1 MLKTFKIVAL
11 LEGWSYLIMLFIG
24 LPLKY
29 MADNDIIIKTL
40 GRPHGILFLL
50 YVVLAIIIKKQINWS
65 FKDLLTII
73 VAASLPFGPFWV
85 DRKYLKNR

>member
-1 MLKTFKIVAL
+1 MLKVFKIVAL

-29 MADNDIIIKTL
+29 MADNDVIIKTL
-40 GRPHGILFLL
+40 GQPHGLLFLL
-50 YVVLAIIIKKQINWS
+50 YVVLAIIIKKQMDWS
-65 FKDLLTII
+65 IKDLLII
-73 VAASLPFGPFWV
+73 TVAASLPFGPFWV

>member
-29 MADNDIIIKTL
+29 MADNDVIIKTL
-40 GRPHGILFLL
+40 GRPHGLLFLL
-50 YVVLAIIIKKQINWS
+50 YAVLAIIIMKQMKWS
-65 FKDLLTII
+65 IKDLIIII

-85 DRKYLKNR
+85 DRKYLKDH

>member
-29 MADNDIIIKTL
+29 MADNDIVIKTL
-40 GRPHGILFLL
+40 GQPHGLLFLG
-50 YVVLAIIIKKQINWS
+50 YVILAIIIKKQMHWS
-65 FKDLLTII
+65 FKDLVII
-73 VAASLPFGPFWV
+73 IIAASLPFGPFWV
-85 DRKYLKNR
+85 AKKYFF